1 MSSPNNFFSDNAPA
15 PAFALDDDY
24 RFEIDWIDEDDLCP
38 NCKESLLEHTPRQRV
53 KCALERVRTIGGV
66 KRN

>member
-1 MSSPNNFFSDNAPA
+1 MSSPNNFFSGDADA
-15 PAFALDDDY
+15 PAFAPDDDY

-38 NCKESLLEHTPRQRV
+38 NCNEPLSKHTQRQRV